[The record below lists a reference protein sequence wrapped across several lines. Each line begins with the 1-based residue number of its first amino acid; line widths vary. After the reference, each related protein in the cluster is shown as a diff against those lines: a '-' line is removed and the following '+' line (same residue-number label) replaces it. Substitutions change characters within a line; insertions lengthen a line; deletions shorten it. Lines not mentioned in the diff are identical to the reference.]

1 MAVRT
6 AYDEVRY
13 SNHPYAQTHPDRL
26 ATVAALHGL
35 PAPAPSACRVLE
47 LGCGA
52 GGNLHAMAAATPGLR
67 AIGIDLAA
75 GPIAE
80 ARRAAEAVGLD
91 GLEFRQG
98 DLTALQNGELGEFDY
113 VIAHGVY
120 AWVPAATR
128 EALLASI
135 HSHLAADGL
144 AFVSYNAYPGGYLR
158 RALREA
164 GLWFARGEP
173 GGPAETA
180 ERARVLFRYLLEE
193 RADEG
198 DPWGSVLAKTLPPL
212 VEGPVYRLVHDDLGD
227 AWEPIW
233 FGDFVD
239 HAARHRLGYVGD
251 ADLGNLLPARL
262 PGEIEPGLRELAAG
276 DRIVREQ
283 ITDLL
288 RCNFFRQSVLCR
300 DTRTAAPDP
309 TPDAMYGLSFAARPR
324 GGAAPSGLLADVL
337 EPLRAH
343 APETIAFGELRR
355 ALGAEA
361 EPLAEALLEGFR
373 TELVMPH
380 TEPLRMAASDVERPV
395 ASGLARWQ
403 AAQGPEVTSL
413 AYTNVHMEEP
423 AARVLIT
430 LLDGSRDRAGVRA
443 EFAERTGVRLSA
455 EDLDANLAELG
466 RLFILAP

>member
-13 SNHPYAQTHPDRL
+13 SNHAYAQTHPDRL

-35 PAPAPSACRVLE
+35 PAPDPSTARVLE

-52 GGNLHAMAAATPGLR
+52 GGNLLAMAAATPGLR
-67 AIGIDLAA
+67 AVGVDLAA
-75 GPIAE
+75 EPIAE
-80 ARRAAEAVGLD
+80 ARRAADEVGLA
-91 GLEFRQG
+91 GIEFRQG
-98 DLTALQNGELGEFDY
+98 DVGELRGGELGEFDY
-113 VIAHGVY
+113 VLAHGVY
-120 AWVPAATR
+120 AWVPAETR
-128 EALLASI
+128 DALLMSI

-158 RALREA
+158 KALREA
-164 GLWFARGEP
+164 GLWFARGE
-173 GGPAETA
+173 ADLAATA
-180 ERARVLFRYLLEE
+180 ERARVLYRYLLEE
-193 RADEG
+193 RAEEG
-198 DPWGSVLAKTLPPL
+198 DPWGAVLSKTLPPL
-212 VEGPVYRLVHDDLGD
+212 VEGGVYRLVHDDLGEF
-227 AWEPIW
+227 WEPAW
-233 FGDFVD
+233 FADFVE
-239 HAARHRLGYVGD
+239 HAALHRLGYVGD

-262 PGEIEPGLRELAAG
+262 PGEVEPGLRELAAG

-300 DTRTAAPDP
+300 DTRTATPEP
-309 TPDAMYGLSFAARPR
+309 TPDAMYGLSFAARPG
-324 GGAAPSGLLADVL
+324 GGAAPSGLLAEVL

-361 EPLAEALLEGFR
+361 ADLAEALLEGFR

-380 TEPLRMAASDVERPV
+380 TAPLRVASADVERPV
-395 ASGLARWQ
+395 ASRLARWQ

-430 LLDGSRDRAGVRA
+430 LLDGTRDRAAIRA
-443 EFAERTGVRLSA
+443 EFAERTGMRLSA
-455 EDLDANLAELG
+455 EDLDANVAELA
-466 RLFILAP
+466 RLFILTP